1 VRIAAVASAMPENR
15 FAQQD
20 ITAALKDYWGD
31 KLRSPELLER
41 FHSRLGVDHRYLAY
55 PFNQYSRFSS
65 WGEANAAWLAAAEDL
80 GSRAIDE
87 ALGRAGLGREDLNA
101 LFIVS
106 ITGIASP
113 SLDAR
118 LINRMRLRP
127 DIKRTPIFGIG
138 CAGGAV
144 GLTRAADY
152 TLAYPKHTAAVLAVE
167 LCSLTIQNDDLSTA
181 NLIAAGLFGDG
192 AAAAIVTGSEK
203 CRNDPAS
210 SETAAT
216 SDTAPEILGSTSVFY
231 PDSEDIMG
239 WDISEKGFKIV
250 LSPRLPEVI
259 KSNLAGNVDS
269 FLNKFE
275 LCRDDIEHW
284 VIHTGGPKVLNA
296 IQETLH
302 LRQGHLARSWDS
314 LRRFGNLSSV
324 SILLVLEDV
333 LSNHPPEPGTYGLL
347 LAMGPGFCAEMLL
360 VRW

>member
-1 VRIAAVASAMPENR
+1 
-15 FAQQD
+15 
-20 ITAALKDYWGD
+20 
-31 KLRSPELLER
+31 
-41 FHSRLGVDHRYLAY
+41 
-55 PFNQYSRFSS
+55 
-65 WGEANAAWLAAAEDL
+65 
-80 GSRAIDE
+80 
-87 ALGRAGLGREDLNA
+87 
-101 LFIVS
+101 
-106 ITGIASP
+106 
-113 SLDAR
+113 
-118 LINRMRLRP
+118 
-127 DIKRTPIFGIG
+127 
-138 CAGGAV
+138 
-144 GLTRAADY
+144 
-152 TLAYPKHTAAVLAVE
+152 
-167 LCSLTIQNDDLSTA
+167 
-181 NLIAAGLFGDG
+181 
-192 AAAAIVTGSEK
+192 
-203 CRNDPAS
+203 
-210 SETAAT
+210 
-216 SDTAPEILGSTSVFY
+216 
-231 PDSEDIMG
+231 MG

>member
-1 VRIAAVASAMPENR
+1 MRIAAVASAMPENR

-31 KLRSPELLER
+31 RLRSPELLER

-55 PFNQYSRFSS
+55 SFDQYSRFAS

-87 ALGRAGLGREDLNA
+87 ALGRAGLARDELNA

-152 TLAYPKHTAAVLAVE
+152 TLAYPEHTAAVLAVE
-167 LCSLTIQNDDLSTA
+167 LCSLTI
-181 NLIAAGLFGDG
+181 
-192 AAAAIVTGSEK
+192 
-203 CRNDPAS
+203 
-210 SETAAT
+210 
-216 SDTAPEILGSTSVFY
+216 
-231 PDSEDIMG
+231 
-239 WDISEKGFKIV
+239 
-250 LSPRLPEVI
+250 
-259 KSNLAGNVDS
+259 
-269 FLNKFE
+269 
-275 LCRDDIEHW
+275 
-284 VIHTGGPKVLNA
+284 
-296 IQETLH
+296 
-302 LRQGHLARSWDS
+302 
-314 LRRFGNLSSV
+314 
-324 SILLVLEDV
+324 
-333 LSNHPPEPGTYGLL
+333 
-347 LAMGPGFCAEMLL
+347 
-360 VRW
+360 